1 MKDEISVY
9 RENFLKK
16 SGEANQI
23 SHRAMRKSGKDKEK
37 GDNTGE
43 KKRRGRA
50 SRAARNGT

>member
-1 MKDEISVY
+1 MKEEISVD

-23 SHRAMRKSGKDKEK
+23 SHRVMRKSGENKEK

-43 KKRRGRA
+43 KKKGAGLPRCA
-50 SRAARNGT
+50 